1 MAMVIGLTGSI
12 ATGKSTVS
20 QMFKD
25 FEIPVVDADKIARE
39 VVNPGE
45 EAYERVVKVFGE
57 SILLPNQTLD
67 RKALGSLIFKD
78 EAKRKLLN
86 SIIHPA
92 IRERIFERKDAHIKA
107 GEQCV
112 VLDVPLLF
120 EGDYSKVVDR
130 TIVVAVDEAV
140 QLERLM
146 KRNELTEEEARER
159 INSQLSIKEKAKL
172 ADAVID
178 NNGTIAQSRE
188 QLKNLLSLWNIR

>member
-1 MAMVIGLTGSI
+1 MAIVIGLTGSI

-25 FEIPVVDADKIARE
+25 FGIPVVDADKIARE
-39 VVNPGE
+39 VVYPGE
-45 EAYERVVKVFGE
+45 NAYESIVKAFGE
-57 SILLPNQTLD
+57 SILLPDKTLD
-67 RKALGSLIFKD
+67 RKALGSIIFAD
-78 EAKRKLLN
+78 EVKRKLLN

-92 IRERIFERKDAHIKA
+92 IRERIFQQKDDYIEA

-120 EGDYSKVVDR
+120 EGNYSKVVDR
-130 TIVVAVDEAV
+130 TIVVAVDDAV

-146 KRNELTEEEARER
+146 QRNELTEKDARER
-159 INSQLSIKEKAKL
+159 INSQLSIKEKAML

-178 NNGTIAQSRE
+178 NNGTVAESRD
-188 QLKNLLSLWNIR
+188 QLKKLLIAWNIF

>member
-1 MAMVIGLTGSI
+1 MVIGLTGSI

-92 IRERIFERKDAHIKA
+92 IRERIFERKDAYIKA